1 MKRSIHQEQVKFTLG
16 SNIHL
21 IWINIIINLVSHIN
35 RIHKDYFNR
44 FRKVFEKKWTPF
56 HSIIK
61 TLNKLERER
70 NFQPGKKSSVKILT
84 STIVNDERLKNFLLR
99 LGIRQGYLLSSF
111 HFNFL
116 PEVLTRAIRQENALF
131 KNKEMRATKMV
142 QHSQCD
148 SLH

>member
-1 MKRSIHQEQVKFTLG
+1 M
-16 SNIHL
+16 
-21 IWINIIINLVSHIN
+21 
-35 RIHKDYFNR
+35 
-44 FRKVFEKKWTPF
+44 PF

-70 NFQPGKKSSVKILT
+70 NFQPGKKTSVKILT
-84 STIVNDERLKNFLLR
+84 STILNDERLKNFLLR
-99 LGIRQGYLLSSF
+99 LCIRQGYLLLSL

-116 PEVLTRAIRQENALF
+116 PEVLTRAIRQENILF

-142 QHSQCD
+142 QHPQCD

>member
-1 MKRSIHQEQVKFTLG
+1 M
-16 SNIHL
+16 
-21 IWINIIINLVSHIN
+21 
-35 RIHKDYFNR
+35 
-44 FRKVFEKKWTPF
+44 PF

-61 TLNKLERER
+61 TLKLERER

-84 STIVNDERLKNFLLR
+84 STILNDERLKVFLLR
-99 LGIRQGYLLSSF
+99 LCIRQGYLLLSL

-116 PEVLTRAIRQENALF
+116 PEVLTRAIRQENTLF

-142 QHSQCD
+142 QHPQCD